1 MIKSEVVLPPTPQPK
16 PRYPRLMRNLHTFAI
31 AIALDPYT
39 GFIRD
44 NQGTGLKSLNVH
56 TEVDTYFDDTDKW
69 EALPIGTTLT
79 FTQE

>member
-1 MIKSEVVLPPTPQPK
+1 MIKSEVVLPPIPQPK

-31 AIALDPYT
+31 AIAVSPYT
-39 GFIRD
+39 GFVRD
-44 NQGTGLKSLNVH
+44 NEGSGLKSLNIL
-56 TEVDTYFDDTDKW
+56 TDSNMDFDNTDHW